1 MPPTALDRIRDGLA
15 AAADGSA
22 VAVGWATVDLDRAA
36 AELAGALGL
45 LPDVF
50 VPADDS
56 IVLGAACRVA
66 TGVLPDGRSLAI
78 LEPITEGR
86 LAGTL
91 ARLGEGPV
99 AVWMA
104 RDGPARTNAS
114 SARSGPFGPERLLSG
129 GPLQGPYRLLIET
142 EAGTIR
148 P

>member
-45 LPDVF
+45 TPDVF

-66 TGVLPDGRSLAI
+66 TGVLPTAARSRSSS
-78 LEPITEGR
+78 PSPR
-86 LAGTL
+86 AGWR
-91 ARLGEGPV
+91 ARSPGS
-99 AVWMA
+99 A
-104 RDGPARTNAS
+104 RDRPP
-114 SARSGPFGPERLLSG
+114 SG
-129 GPLQGPYRLLIET
+129 
-142 EAGTIR
+142 
-148 P
+148 